1 MNRGRCGEQISGKRD
16 NIYVMRFVDSSIRLV
31 FCFVF
36 FGQLL
41 QAGDVESAFKAARR
55 AMGSEDALRK
65 VNSVHF
71 YGSVVAEDSGSRAKL
86 RIVFAKPH
94 LSWMEIKTDEMV
106 EVVVAN
112 KIEGFVSRKH
122 KNSGKSKVDILPAKA
137 TSRINNMAWQGLHF
151 FASPK
156 ARFGKATNDGFV
168 KVDDRMCQKVT
179 IRYPG
184 GLWTSLYFD
193 KNTGKHFITQ
203 ADNGLRYVKSGEIV
217 VDGIRFPKEIT
228 VFERGREARRMIF
241 EKISVNRPVDSS
253 IFEFPTES

>member
-1 MNRGRCGEQISGKRD
+1 
-16 NIYVMRFVDSSIRLV
+16 MRFVSDNMRWLLCWV
-31 FCFVF
+31 LL
-36 FGQLL
+36 GQML

-55 AMGSEDALRK
+55 AVGSEEALRK
-65 VNSVHF
+65 VESVHF
-71 YGSVVAEDSGSRAKL
+71 YGKVVAEDSGSTAKL
-86 RIVFAKPH
+86 RIVFSKPYM
-94 LSWMEIKTDEMV
+94 SWMEITTDDVV

-112 KIEGFVSRKH
+112 KIEGFVSRTEIA
-122 KNSGKSKVDILPAKA
+122 SGKSRVNVLPAKA

-156 ARFGKATNDGFV
+156 ARFGRASNDGFV
-168 KVDDRMCQKVT
+168 EVDGRPCQKVT

-193 KNTGKHFITQ
+193 KKSGKHFITQ
-203 ADNGLRYVKSGEIV
+203 ADNGLRYVKSGEMV
-217 VDGIRFPKEIT
+217 VDGIRFPKAVT